1 MSAILMYGH
10 DESAA
15 MGTAGQRDDSCPFN
29 NCSDFAVL
37 VLHHGIEHLFSI
49 KLCKNCLLI
58 AHHHHPA
65 MPVGK
70 GCAIKGSRIAVRKM
84 DYYRHLVTLPSF
96 ALSFNGYA
104 ATYDCGTPARTRLPT
119 AVRRRPAGWGRRG
132 LRPPTKF
139 SRESAAARTASSTPS
154 GAAPSLRVRD
164 LLCAS
169 RSSTCTPVGR

>member
-119 AVRRRPAGWGRRG
+119 AVRRRPAGWAGEACVHRLNLAVSRLRRELLHP
-132 LRPPTKF
+132 LRLAQLHLF
-139 SRESAAARTASSTPS
+139 A
-154 GAAPSLRVRD
+154 
-164 LLCAS
+164 
-169 RSSTCTPVGR
+169 